1 MPLRLRALAHSPHGL
16 APPVLTGLVL
26 VFAGA
31 AADLAF
37 HLLGSTLP
45 PAASALVGV
54 DGGHAHLLTMLG
66 MLLAIVG
73 LVVQA
78 HSSASS

>member
-1 MPLRLRALAHSPHGL
+1 MPLRLRALAHRPHGL

-31 AADLAF
+31 AADAF
-37 HLLGSTLP
+37 HLLAPALP

-66 MLLAIVG
+66 MLVAIIG

-78 HSSASS
+78 RSSASS